1 MRASEEA
8 AALPHQL
15 VVCPRKLERWLT
27 LLLSA
32 VA

>member
-8 AALPHQL
+8 AALPH
-15 VVCPRKLERWLT
+15 WLWGLSQEAGM